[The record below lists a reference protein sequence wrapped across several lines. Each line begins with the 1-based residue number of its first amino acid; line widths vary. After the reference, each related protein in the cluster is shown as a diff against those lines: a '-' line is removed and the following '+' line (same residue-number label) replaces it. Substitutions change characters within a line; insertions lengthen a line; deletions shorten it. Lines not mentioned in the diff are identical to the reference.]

1 MGCWSS
7 RQKSFSFS
15 PCRLQFSFSSSSELC
30 LLTCMKASQTF
41 FRAKFEGTLDLE
53 AFFLHTGHSR
63 IPESQQRFRQPR
75 QKLWLHD
82 SKTGSVKM
90 SQHIGHVRSSSGS
103 DMVIT
108 LFCLFTKST
117 DSKHVFWFK
126 SYTIPLPKTYLA
138 MRRESPQPKALQNR
152 NCLPIVLDVKRRML
166 SCLWL
171 LWE

>member
-41 FRAKFEGTLDLE
+41 FRAKFEGMLDLE

-108 LFCLFTKST
+108 KST
-117 DSKHVFWFK
+117 DSKQNASFGSSLIWFHCQK
-126 SYTIPLPKTYLA
+126 HSRLC
-138 MRRESPQPKALQNR
+138 EEKALSWKPCR
-152 NCLPIVLDVKRRML
+152 TETAFPLFLT
-166 SCLWL
+166 
-171 LWE
+171 